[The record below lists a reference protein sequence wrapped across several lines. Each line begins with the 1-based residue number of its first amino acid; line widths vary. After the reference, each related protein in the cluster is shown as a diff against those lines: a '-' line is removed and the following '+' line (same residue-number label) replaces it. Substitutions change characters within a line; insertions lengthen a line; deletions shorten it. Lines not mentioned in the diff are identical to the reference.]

1 MSDPSPPTLHRSG
14 AVARMLRMPVA
25 TLRVW
30 ERRYRLTDSQRSVS
44 GQRLYSAEEVRRL
57 ALIRQLV
64 DRGHAIGQLARLD
77 MAQLQQIASRHARTL
92 DALRTAPEAA
102 PLPAA
107 AATPAPVPPRRWDDA
122 ALADMAGLSSTIAC
136 ECPQHVA
143 ELLIRLSHFE
153 AYSAQCEQRSPA
165 DAELHA
171 WLGRIAAQARARFEE
186 ALERIARQE
195 GLLLPPGSRGDP
207 VG

>member
-1 MSDPSPPTLHRSG
+1 
-14 AVARMLRMPVA
+14 MLRMPVA

-30 ERRYRLTDSQRSVS
+30 ERRYQLTDGQRSAS
-44 GQRLYSAEEVRRL
+44 GQRLYSADEVRRL
-57 ALIRQLV
+57 ALIRQLA
-64 DRGHAIGQLARLD
+64 DLGHAIGQLAPLE
-77 MAQLQQIASRHARTL
+77 MAQLQQLAGTHARTL
-92 DALRTAPEAA
+92 DALRRGPVTSASSPAP
-102 PLPAA
+102 
-107 AATPAPVPPRRWDDA
+107 TSTPVPPRRWDDA

-143 ELLIRLSHFE
+143 ELLMRLSHFE

-171 WLGRIAAQARARFEE
+171 WLGRIAAQARAKFEE

-195 GLLLPPGSRGDP
+195 GLLLPRPAAQ
-207 VG
+207 

>member
-1 MSDPSPPTLHRSG
+1 MSAPPAPTLHRSG

-30 ERRYRLTDSQRSVS
+30 ERRYQLTDGQRSAS
-44 GQRLYSAEEVRRL
+44 GQRLYSADEVRRL
-57 ALIRQLV
+57 ALIRQLA
-64 DRGHAIGQLARLD
+64 DLGHAIGQLAQLD
-77 MAQLQQIASRHARTL
+77 MAQLQQLAGTHARTL
-92 DALRTAPEAA
+92 DALRRGPS
-102 PLPAA
+102 AA
-107 AATPAPVPPRRWDDA
+107 ADPVPVPPRRWDDA

-143 ELLIRLSHFE
+143 ELLMRLSHFE

-171 WLGRIAAQARARFEE
+171 WLGQIAAQARASFEE
-186 ALERIARQE
+186 ALERIAQHE
-195 GLLLPPGSRGDP
+195 GLLLPGGDP
-207 VG
+207 D